1 MIYTVSDNKQNKNQ
15 NTDID
20 SKQNKN
26 WNSGIDKNH
35 TTNNF
40 HEHSK

>member
-1 MIYTVSDNKQNKNQ
+1 MIYTVSDNEQNKNQ
-15 NTDID
+15 NNDID